1 MRWWDGSFILRLLKL
16 QQSTSAQA
24 LFWSLPEVP
33 VSFQYVTVRK
43 VTVTIALGMPRMT
56 ILDIY
61 HLYFCSLLG
70 IIFKRRKV
78 YLAPYY
84 KAWFM
89 SARFLF
95 FFFFNFPTSGLRHV
109 AFFLCVCLWW
119 FDNVNVTQIHLV
131 PGKKEVK

>member
-95 FFFFNFPTSGLRHV
+95 FFSFLTSLLQAYGTLPFSSV
-109 AFFLCVCLWW
+109 CVCGGLITWTW
-119 FDNVNVTQIHLV
+119 HKFI
-131 PGKKEVK
+131 